1 MIELTKKNFDEE
13 VLESEGL
20 VFVDFWSESCVPCK
34 ALMPFVHE
42 MSEKYKDDLKFCSL
56 DITKGRRAAIKVGVL
71 GLPAMLIFKDGE
83 KIDELGK
90 DDANEENIEAMI
102 KRNINK

>member
-1 MIELTKKNFDEE
+1 MIELDKKNFDEE
-13 VLESEGL
+13 VLETEGL

-42 MSEKYKDDLKFCSL
+42 MAEKYKDDLKFCSL
-56 DITKGRRAAIKVGVL
+56 DITKARRAAIKVGVL

-102 KRNINK
+102 KRNI